1 MSNFNKLMQAER
13 KALLEQRE
21 KLVGDKERIESK
33 INDVDVE
40 LAAMSAFDVTKSK
53 LVKMSSVKAPTK
65 AKVQAV
71 VSSTAKATA
80 KPARKSKPKAKAAKA
95 AAPAAEA
102 TTAAAPA
109 PAKAA
114 AKKPARKPAAKAA
127 AKPAAAPKAAA
138 TKPGAARPARKPVA
152 AAAAASGS
160 RDKLIA
166 LLESN
171 PQGLKRADILTKLK
185 VKGDKKQETS
195 ISNILADMKKK
206 AKIQLDNG
214 IYVVA
219 TGKANGA
226 AHA

>member
-1 MSNFNKLMQAER
+1 MSNFNKLMDAER

-21 KLVGDKERIESK
+21 KLVGDMERIQSK

-53 LVKMSSVKAPTK
+53 LVKMSSTKAPTK

-71 VSSTAKATA
+71 VKSTAAATA
-80 KPARKSKPKAKAAKA
+80 KPARKPKAKAAKA
-95 AAPAAEA
+95 AAKPAEAPAAA
-102 TTAAAPA
+102 AAAPA
-109 PAKAA
+109 KTA

-127 AKPAAAPKAAA
+127 APAASKASA
-138 TKPGAARPARKPVA
+138 TKPGAARPARKPA
-152 AAAAASGS
+152 PASGS
-160 RDKLIA
+160 RDKVIA

-214 IYVVA
+214 MYVVA
-219 TGKANGA
+219 KGKTNGA

>member
-1 MSNFNKLMQAER
+1 MEEIPVSNFDKLMQAER

-21 KLVGDKERIESK
+21 KLVGDKERIEAK

-53 LVKMSSVKAPTK
+53 LVKMSSTKAPTK

-71 VSSTAKATA
+71 VKSTAQATA
-80 KPARKSKPKAKAAKA
+80 KPARKPKAKTAKPAAAAAA
-95 AAPAAEA
+95 AAPSAA
-102 TTAAAPA
+102 A

-114 AKKPARKPAAKAA
+114 ARTAAKKPAAKTA
-127 AKPAAAPKAAA
+127 AKPAATKAAGA
-138 TKPGAARPARKPVA
+138 KPGAARPARKPA
-152 AAAAASGS
+152 PASGS

-206 AKIQLDNG
+206 SAVQLDNG

-219 TGKANGA
+219 KGKANGA